1 MAIKL
6 ESEILFPNV
15 LWSTTELDVDRKWLK
30 DYTDICR
37 KEDPDGVIK
46 SNGGGWQS
54 QEFTNDKF
62 EHPKMP
68 PEMKNFK
75 DKLDEVVFDASNQMG
90 FPKLIMGSIWF
101 NINGYKD
108 HNKEHTHPRSL
119 ISGVYYPSISEP
131 DKMGD
136 ITFKRN
142 DGGEN
147 YMYMYDLVC
156 RESVSSYIAMVG
168 SHRPIDGLLILF
180 PSWLRHYVD
189 ANISKSERYSI
200 SFNYNDE
207 KLVGYL

>member
-136 ITFKRN
+136 IIFVRS
-142 DGGEN
+142 DGGSVYISHNIDYEN
-147 YMYMYDLVC
+147 YKTT
-156 RESVSSYIAMVG
+156 SYTG
-168 SHRPIDGLLILF
+168 SIFSYPPEDGLLLLF
-180 PSWLRHYVD
+180 PSWMIHSVD
-189 ANISKSERYSI
+189 SNNSKYERYSI
-200 SFNYNDE
+200 SFNYVVSN
-207 KLVGYL
+207 